1 MGFLYL
7 GVFFSFSVSL
17 VWLHA
22 YIIYSLIRYCCF
34 TGLFTCSF
42 LHHLPHPSSL
52 IHHSSYPSPLVSLLP
67 LTSPGLSFV
76 QPSITSIRSLPLFG
90 LLFPHII
97 DTYHIVTIAMNSV
110 CIFSSSFLFRCSSEN
125 EDPSLF
131 PLRLL
136 NMVLFQ
142 KDGHSFP
149 REGEGSSDVSS
160 GEMFGTTS
168 EVISRKGLP
177 DCVSPR

>member
-1 MGFLYL
+1 MLIGFPYF
-7 GVFFSFSVSL
+7 GVFFLSFFVSL

-34 TGLFTCSF
+34 LQAFLLFLSF
-42 LHHLPHPSSL
+42 TTFHIPHPFTGFAASTYLSRIIICLTIHNQYSL
-52 IHHSSYPSPLVSLLP
+52 AP
-67 LTSPGLSFV
+67 F
-76 QPSITSIRSLPLFG
+76 FG

-110 CIFSSSFLFRCSSEN
+110 CIFSSAFLFRCSSEN
-125 EDPSLF
+125 EDPPLF
-131 PLRLL
+131 PFRLL

-160 GEMFGTTS
+160 GERFGTS
-168 EVISRKGLP
+168 SGVISRKGLP

>member
-1 MGFLYL
+1 M
-7 GVFFSFSVSL
+7 
-17 VWLHA
+17 H
-22 YIIYSLIRYCCF
+22 I
-34 TGLFTCSF
+34 LFTHSYVTVAFYRPFYSSF
-42 LHHLPHPSSL
+42 
-52 IHHSSYPSPLVSLLP
+52 PSPPSISLTHSLVSLLP
-67 LTSPGLSFV
+67 PTSPGSSFV

-125 EDPSLF
+125 EDP
-131 PLRLL
+131 PLSPFRLL
-136 NMVLFQ
+136 NIVLFQ

-149 REGEGSSDVSS
+149 REGEGRSDVSS

-168 EVISRKGLP
+168 GAISRKGLP
-177 DCVSPR
+177 DCVSPH